1 MRYAYFIHESIATGD
16 LHKAYYETD
25 VFNMDEL
32 LLSLTLLS
40 EGQISNTY
48 AKVNLYTHALATRYL
63 IS

>member
-1 MRYAYFIHESIATGD
+1 MRYAYFIHESIATGN

-48 AKVNLYTHALATRYL
+48 AKVN
-63 IS
+63 